1 MLIRD
6 YTNNVHK
13 EIILCTKGKKQSV
26 LRDIRGS
33 AGLCVIAEIST
44 CANKEHVVRLF
55 PQLDPVNR
63 DLRVANVAFQQEGLA
78 ADHAVHQEVVFD
90 KVQHLVR
97 HVQRGGDALFPGS
110 IGDALQK
117 QSNKFFFLVTH
128 VGQCHNF
135 KPTVT

>member
-1 MLIRD
+1 MTATESSVWREKMLIRD
-6 YTNNVHK
+6 YTNYVHK
-13 EIILCTKGKKQSV
+13 EIILCTKGI
-26 LRDIRGS
+26 LGDIRGS
-33 AGLCVIAEIST
+33 AGLCVIAEIPT
-44 CANKEHVVRLF
+44 CANKEHMVRLF
-55 PQLDPVNR
+55 PQLYPVNS

-117 QSNKFFFLVTH
+117 QSNKFF
-128 VGQCHNF
+128 
-135 KPTVT
+135 

>member
-1 MLIRD
+1 M
-6 YTNNVHK
+6 
-13 EIILCTKGKKQSV
+13 
-26 LRDIRGS
+26 
-33 AGLCVIAEIST
+33 IAEIST

-55 PQLDPVNR
+55 PQLDSVNS

-110 IGDALQK
+110 VGDALQK
-117 QSNKFFFLVTH
+117 RRNKVFSDNVLR
-128 VGQCHNF
+128 QCHDF
-135 KPTVT
+135 KLTVKHLLEKLKRRH